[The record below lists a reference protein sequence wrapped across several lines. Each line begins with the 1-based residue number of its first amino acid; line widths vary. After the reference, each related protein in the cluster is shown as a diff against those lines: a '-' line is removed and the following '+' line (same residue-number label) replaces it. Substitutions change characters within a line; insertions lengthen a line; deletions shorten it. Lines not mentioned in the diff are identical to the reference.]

1 MKKNKKIIIISVFI
15 VLLVSFSLYLY
26 NELTNNNSIFSYYK
40 TFDGD
45 RKEIKIPEHA
55 EIDDV
60 IHLLNKNGELHCLP
74 CFNALAYKKGYTN
87 NIISGTIILEGKYS
101 VSSLINSL
109 KITKR
114 DTRNLQIPE
123 NIRLIEDMI
132 ILIEDSIGY
141 KRGELKSYLDTSSF
155 LIANNW
161 TMETLPAFFIPNTY
175 ELYTDI
181 SVEEFLNKM
190 NEEYKKFW
198 NTNRLSLCDSLG
210 ITQIEV
216 SILASIVEEEQD
228 KRLDER
234 SKIAGLYL
242 NRLRNPISFPYLQAD
257 PTVKF
262 ANKNFRIKQVLN
274 KHLKIDNPYNTYK
287 YKGLPPG
294 PINNPGLE
302 ALKAAIMPAETDY
315 LYFVSNGEGRHTFT
329 RTVSEHNQAKYELK
343 QKRKMKRKM

>member
-1 MKKNKKIIIISVFI
+1 MKKNKIISVIISVFI
-15 VLLVSFSLYLY
+15 VLLVSFSLYVY
-26 NELTNNNSIFSYYK
+26 EELTNNNSIFSYYE
-40 TFDGD
+40 TFGGD
-45 RKEIKIPEHA
+45 RKEIKIPA
-55 EIDDV
+55 NSEIDDV

-74 CFNALAYKKGYTN
+74 CFNALAYKKGYTK
-87 NIISGTIILEGKYS
+87 NIISGTIILEGRYS
-101 VSSLINSL
+101 INSLINSL
-109 KITKR
+109 KVKKR
-114 DTRNLQIPE
+114 DVGNLQIPE

-141 KRGELKSYLDTSSF
+141 KRGELKSYLDTSNF

-175 ELYTDI
+175 ELYTDV

-198 NTNRLSLCDSLG
+198 NTERERKCDSLG
-210 ITQIEV
+210 ITKIDV
-216 SILASIVEEEQD
+216 SILASIAEEEQD

-242 NRLRNPISFPYLQAD
+242 NRLKNPSHFPYLQAD

-262 ANKNFRIKQVLN
+262 ANKDFGIKQVLN

-294 PINNPGLE
+294 PICIPSIQ
-302 ALKAAIMPAETDY
+302 AIDAVLNAEKHDY
-315 LYFVSNGEGRHTFT
+315 YFMCAGSNGDGYHEFT
-329 RTVSEHNQAKYELK
+329 STNRDHNKK
-343 QKRKMKRKM
+343 KRKFKKFQGFK